1 MKLKTLV
8 AGAAVVAGLAGFAAS
23 SPLPVTSS
31 VKLGAWCGNFTAAKA
46 YADENNIPMVVFW
59 ANPGCSQ
66 CEKLEAACKKAEF
79 TDWMASRQLV
89 MVFGYGATTADM
101 KACKAFAKSGKEYP
115 FVAVY
120 WKANTAGEGVLE
132 RFTGRSGKFGH
143 GTTSSQ
149 ALWEQFAGAVDNILA
164 DWKPGSVTPVEP
176 TPEPTPD
183 PDPTPE
189 PTPDPEPTPEPI
201 DVETLYRKA
210 QSLSAIV
217 YDASESPVGTAT
229 IKTGKINARKGT
241 VKVSVSGTLLTGKKV
256 SATRTLVP
264 ESDGSL
270 VGELAF
276 KSPVGGMSFELAY
289 DVENEAFVFSAEN
302 EDYFVVSGANVG
314 GAFDVEELSF
324 SAEFDELDLPEGYD
338 LVVDAP
344 SGEPV
349 SVTKNGTKLACG
361 KAASPKYKKVDGE
374 YELTGLDDEKKPNLT
389 GLKLTYSASKGTF
402 TGSFKI
408 YASNEGETS
417 GKPKLK
423 KYTAKV
429 TGIVIDGVGAGS
441 VTVKVG
447 KETFTGTCTLD

>member
-79 TDWMASRQLV
+79 TDWMAARQLV
-89 MVFGYGATTADM
+89 MVFGYGASGADM

-143 GTTSSQ
+143 GTTKSQ
-149 ALWEQFAGAVDNILA
+149 ELWEQFAGAVDNILA
-164 DWKPGSVTPVEP
+164 DWKPGSVTPVDP
-176 TPEPTPD
+176 NPEPKPD
-183 PDPTPE
+183 P
-189 PTPDPEPTPEPI
+189 I
-201 DVETLYRKA
+201 DLTALYGKA
-210 QSLSAIV
+210 QSL
-217 YDASESPVGTAT
+217 DALVLDSDGAAVGTAT
-229 IKTGKINARKGT
+229 VKIGKVNARKGT
-241 VKVSVSGTLLTGKKV
+241 VKVRVSGTLLTGKKV
-256 SATRTLVP
+256 SASATVSPDLA
-264 ESDGSL
+264 DGSL
-270 VGELAF
+270 LGELAF
-276 KSPVGGMSFELAY
+276 KSPVGAMNFVLEHDAETGSFRFFAQGLGYAISDAGETQ
-289 DVENEAFVFSAEN
+289 
-302 EDYFVVSGANVG
+302 VG

-349 SVTKNGTKLACG
+349 SVTKNGTKLTCG

-423 KYTAKV
+423 KYTVKV
-429 TGIVIDGVGAGS
+429 TGLVIDGVGAGS

>member
-8 AGAAVVAGLAGFAAS
+8 AGAAVVAWLAGFAAS

-79 TDWMASRQLV
+79 TDWMAARQLV

-164 DWKPGSVTPVEP
+164 DWKPGSVTPVDP
-176 TPEPTPD
+176 NPEPTPD
-183 PDPTPE
+183 P
-189 PTPDPEPTPEPI
+189 I
-201 DVETLYRKA
+201 DLTALYGKA
-210 QSLSAIV
+210 QSL
-217 YDASESPVGTAT
+217 DALVFDSDGAAVGTAT
-229 IKTGKINARKGT
+229 VKIGKVNARKGT
-241 VKVSVSGTLLTGKKV
+241 VKVRVSGTLLTGKKV
-256 SATRTLVP
+256 SASATVSPDLA
-264 ESDGSL
+264 DGSL
-270 VGELAF
+270 LGELAF
-276 KSPVGGMSFELAY
+276 KSPVGAMNFVLEHDAETGSFRFFAQGLGYAISDAGETQ
-289 DVENEAFVFSAEN
+289 
-302 EDYFVVSGANVG
+302 VG

-408 YASNEGETS
+408 YASNEGEAK

-429 TGIVIDGVGAGS
+429 SGIVIDGVGAGS

>member
-8 AGAAVVAGLAGFAAS
+8 AGAAVVAWLAGFAAS

-59 ANPGCSQ
+59 ASPGCSQ

-143 GTTSSQ
+143 GTTKSQ
-149 ALWEQFAGAVDNILA
+149 ELWEQFAGAVDNILA
-164 DWKPGSVTPVEP
+164 DWKPGSVTPVDP
-176 TPEPTPD
+176 NPEPKPD
-183 PDPTPE
+183 P
-189 PTPDPEPTPEPI
+189 I
-201 DVETLYRKA
+201 DLTALYGKA
-210 QSLSAIV
+210 QSL
-217 YDASESPVGTAT
+217 DALVLDSDGAAVGTAT
-229 IKTGKINARKGT
+229 VKIGKVNARKGT
-241 VKVSVSGTLLTGKKV
+241 VKVRVSGTLLTGKKV
-256 SATRTLVP
+256 SASATVSPDLA
-264 ESDGSL
+264 DGSL
-270 VGELAF
+270 LGELAF
-276 KSPVGGMSFELAY
+276 KSPVGAMNFVLEHDAETGSFRFFAQGLGYAISDAGETQ
-289 DVENEAFVFSAEN
+289 
-302 EDYFVVSGANVG
+302 VG

-408 YASNEGETS
+408 YASNEGEAK

-429 TGIVIDGVGAGS
+429 SGIVIDGVGAGS

>member
-8 AGAAVVAGLAGFAAS
+8 AGAAVVAWLAGFAAS

-79 TDWMASRQLV
+79 TDWMAARQLV

-132 RFTGRSGKFGH
+132 RFTGRSGRFGH
-143 GTTSSQ
+143 GTTKSQ
-149 ALWEQFAGAVDNILA
+149 ELWEQFAGAVDNILA
-164 DWKPGSVTPVEP
+164 DWKPGSVTPVDP
-176 TPEPTPD
+176 NPEPTPD
-183 PDPTPE
+183 P
-189 PTPDPEPTPEPI
+189 I
-201 DVETLYRKA
+201 DLTALYGKA
-210 QSLSAIV
+210 QSL
-217 YDASESPVGTAT
+217 DALVLDSDGAAVGTAT
-229 IKTGKINARKGT
+229 VKIGKVNARKGT
-241 VKVSVSGTLLTGKKV
+241 VKVRVSGTLLTGKKV
-256 SATRTLVP
+256 SASATVSPDLA
-264 ESDGSL
+264 DGSL
-270 VGELAF
+270 LGELAF
-276 KSPVGGMSFELAY
+276 KSPVGAMNFVLEHDAETGSFRFFAQGLGYAISDAGETQ
-289 DVENEAFVFSAEN
+289 
-302 EDYFVVSGANVG
+302 VG

-408 YASNEGETS
+408 YASNEGEAK

-429 TGIVIDGVGAGS
+429 SGIVIDGVGAGS

>member
-8 AGAAVVAGLAGFAAS
+8 AGAAVVAWLAGFAAS

-79 TDWMASRQLV
+79 TDWMAARQLV

-132 RFTGRSGKFGH
+132 RFTGRSGRFGH
-143 GTTSSQ
+143 GTTKSQ
-149 ALWEQFAGAVDNILA
+149 ELWEQFAGAVDNILA
-164 DWKPGSVTPVEP
+164 DWKPGSVTPVDP
-176 TPEPTPD
+176 NPEPTPD
-183 PDPTPE
+183 P
-189 PTPDPEPTPEPI
+189 I
-201 DVETLYRKA
+201 DLTALYGKA
-210 QSLSAIV
+210 QSL
-217 YDASESPVGTAT
+217 DALVLDSDGAAVGTAT
-229 IKTGKINARKGT
+229 VKIGKVNARKGT
-241 VKVSVSGTLLTGKKV
+241 VKVRVSGTLLTGKKV
-256 SATRTLVP
+256 SASATVSPDLA
-264 ESDGSL
+264 DGSL
-270 VGELAF
+270 LGELAF
-276 KSPVGGMSFELAY
+276 KSPVGAMNFVLEHDAETGSFRFFAQGLGYAISDAGETQ
-289 DVENEAFVFSAEN
+289 
-302 EDYFVVSGANVG
+302 VG

-408 YASNEGETS
+408 YASNEGEAK

-429 TGIVIDGVGAGS
+429 TGIVIDGSGAGS

>member
-1 MKLKTLV
+1 MNMKVRTSFV
-8 AGAAVVAGLAGFAAS
+8 ALAVCAAVSLSSRGAS
-23 SPLPVTSS
+23 NPMGAQPTVTR
-31 VKLGAWCGNFTAAKA
+31 GAWCSDFTSSKA

-79 TDWMASRQLV
+79 TDWMAARQLV
-89 MVFGYGATTADM
+89 MVFGYGATTTDM

-143 GTTSSQ
+143 GTTKSQ
-149 ALWEQFAGAVDNILA
+149 ELWEQFAGAVDNILA
-164 DWKPGSVTPVEP
+164 DWKPGSVTPVDP
-176 TPEPTPD
+176 NPEPTPD
-183 PDPTPE
+183 P
-189 PTPDPEPTPEPI
+189 I
-201 DVETLYRKA
+201 DLTALYGKA
-210 QSLSAIV
+210 QSL
-217 YDASESPVGTAT
+217 DALVLDSDGAAVGTAT
-229 IKTGKINARKGT
+229 VKIGKVNARKGT
-241 VKVSVSGTLLTGKKV
+241 VKVRVSGTLLTGKKV
-256 SATRTLVP
+256 SASATVSPDLA
-264 ESDGSL
+264 DGSL
-270 VGELAF
+270 LGELAF
-276 KSPVGGMSFELAY
+276 KSPVGAMNFVLEHDAETGSFRFFAQGLGYAISDAGETQ
-289 DVENEAFVFSAEN
+289 
-302 EDYFVVSGANVG
+302 VG

-408 YASNEGETS
+408 YASNEGEAK

-429 TGIVIDGVGAGS
+429 SGIVIDGVGAGS

>member
-8 AGAAVVAGLAGFAAS
+8 AGAAVVAWLAGFAAS

-143 GTTSSQ
+143 GTTKSQ
-149 ALWEQFAGAVDNILA
+149 ELWEQFAGAVDNILA
-164 DWKPGSVTPVEP
+164 DWKPGSVTPVDP
-176 TPEPTPD
+176 NPEPKPD
-183 PDPTPE
+183 P
-189 PTPDPEPTPEPI
+189 I
-201 DVETLYRKA
+201 DLTALYGKA
-210 QSLSAIV
+210 QSL
-217 YDASESPVGTAT
+217 DALVLDSDGAAVGTAT
-229 IKTGKINARKGT
+229 VKIGKVNARQGT
-241 VKVSVSGTLLTGKKV
+241 VKVRVSGTLLTGKKV
-256 SATRTLVP
+256 SASATVSPDLA
-264 ESDGSL
+264 DGSL
-270 VGELAF
+270 LGELAF
-276 KSPVGGMSFELAY
+276 KSPVGAMNFVLEHDAETGSFRFFAQGLGYAISDAGETQ
-289 DVENEAFVFSAEN
+289 
-302 EDYFVVSGANVG
+302 VG
-314 GAFDVEELSF
+314 GAFDEEELSF

-408 YASNEGETS
+408 YASNEGEAK

-429 TGIVIDGVGAGS
+429 SGIVIDGVGAGS

>member
-8 AGAAVVAGLAGFAAS
+8 AGAAVVAWLAGFAAS

-79 TDWMASRQLV
+79 TDWMAARQLV

-143 GTTSSQ
+143 GTTKSQ
-149 ALWEQFAGAVDNILA
+149 ELWEQFAGAVDNILA
-164 DWKPGSVTPVEP
+164 DWKPGSVTPVDP
-176 TPEPTPD
+176 NPEPKPD
-183 PDPTPE
+183 P
-189 PTPDPEPTPEPI
+189 I
-201 DVETLYRKA
+201 DLTALYGKA
-210 QSLSAIV
+210 QSL
-217 YDASESPVGTAT
+217 DALVLDSDGAAVGTAT
-229 IKTGKINARKGT
+229 VKIGKVNARKGT
-241 VKVSVSGTLLTGKKV
+241 VKVRVSGTLLTGKKV
-256 SATRTLVP
+256 SASATVSPDLA
-264 ESDGSL
+264 DGSL
-270 VGELAF
+270 LGELAF
-276 KSPVGGMSFELAY
+276 KSPVGAMNFVLEHDAETGSFRFFAQGLGYAISDAGETQ
-289 DVENEAFVFSAEN
+289 
-302 EDYFVVSGANVG
+302 VG

-408 YASNEGETS
+408 YASNEGEAK

-429 TGIVIDGVGAGS
+429 SGIVIDGVGAGS

>member
-8 AGAAVVAGLAGFAAS
+8 AGAAVVAWLAGFAAS

-79 TDWMASRQLV
+79 TDWMAARQLV

-143 GTTSSQ
+143 GTTKSQ
-149 ALWEQFAGAVDNILA
+149 ELWEQFAGAVDNILA
-164 DWKPGSVTPVEP
+164 DWKPGSVTPVDP
-176 TPEPTPD
+176 NPEPKPD
-183 PDPTPE
+183 P
-189 PTPDPEPTPEPI
+189 I
-201 DVETLYRKA
+201 DLTALYGKA
-210 QSLSAIV
+210 QSL
-217 YDASESPVGTAT
+217 DALVLDSDGAAVGTAT
-229 IKTGKINARKGT
+229 VKIGKVNARKGT
-241 VKVSVSGTLLTGKKV
+241 VKVRVSGTLLTGKKV
-256 SATRTLVP
+256 SASATVSPDLA
-264 ESDGSL
+264 DGSL
-270 VGELAF
+270 LGELAF
-276 KSPVGGMSFELAY
+276 KSPVGAMNFVLEHDAETGSFRFFAQGLGYAISDAGETQ
-289 DVENEAFVFSAEN
+289 
-302 EDYFVVSGANVG
+302 VG

-408 YASNEGETS
+408 YASNEVEAN

-429 TGIVIDGVGAGS
+429 SGIVIDGVGAGS

>member
-8 AGAAVVAGLAGFAAS
+8 AGAAVVAWLAGFAAS

-59 ANPGCSQ
+59 ANPGCTQ

-89 MVFGYGATTADM
+89 MVFGYGASGADM

-143 GTTSSQ
+143 GTTKSQ
-149 ALWEQFAGAVDNILA
+149 ELWEQFAGAVDNILA
-164 DWKPGSVTPVEP
+164 DWKPGSVTPVDP
-176 TPEPTPD
+176 NPEPKPD
-183 PDPTPE
+183 P
-189 PTPDPEPTPEPI
+189 I
-201 DVETLYRKA
+201 DLTALYGKA
-210 QSLSAIV
+210 QSL
-217 YDASESPVGTAT
+217 DALVLDSDGAAVGTAT
-229 IKTGKINARKGT
+229 VKIGKVNARKGT
-241 VKVSVSGTLLTGKKV
+241 VKVRVSGTLLTGKKV
-256 SATRTLVP
+256 SASATVSPDLA
-264 ESDGSL
+264 DGSL
-270 VGELAF
+270 LGELAF
-276 KSPVGGMSFELAY
+276 KSPVGAMNFVLEHDAETGSFRFFAQGLGYAISDAGETQ
-289 DVENEAFVFSAEN
+289 
-302 EDYFVVSGANVG
+302 VG

-408 YASNEGETS
+408 YASNEGEPS

-429 TGIVIDGVGAGS
+429 SGIVIDGVGAGS

>member
-8 AGAAVVAGLAGFAAS
+8 AGAAVVAWLAGFAAS

-59 ANPGCSQ
+59 ASPGCSQ

-79 TDWMASRQLV
+79 TDWMAARQLV

-143 GTTSSQ
+143 GTTKSQ
-149 ALWEQFAGAVDNILA
+149 ELWEQFAGAVDNILA
-164 DWKPGSVTPVEP
+164 DWKPGSVTPVDP
-176 TPEPTPD
+176 NPEPTPD
-183 PDPTPE
+183 P
-189 PTPDPEPTPEPI
+189 I
-201 DVETLYRKA
+201 DLTALYGKA
-210 QSLSAIV
+210 QSL
-217 YDASESPVGTAT
+217 DALVLDSDGAAVGTAT
-229 IKTGKINARKGT
+229 VKIGKVNARKGT
-241 VKVSVSGTLLTGKKV
+241 VKVRVSGTLLTGKKV
-256 SATRTLVP
+256 SASATVSPDLA
-264 ESDGSL
+264 DGSL
-270 VGELAF
+270 LGELAF
-276 KSPVGGMSFELAY
+276 KSPVGAMNFGLEHDAETGSFRFFAQGLGYAISDAGETQ
-289 DVENEAFVFSAEN
+289 
-302 EDYFVVSGANVG
+302 VG

-408 YASNEGETS
+408 YASNEGEAK

-429 TGIVIDGVGAGS
+429 SGIVIDGVGAGS

>member
-8 AGAAVVAGLAGFAAS
+8 AGAAVVAWLAGFAAS

-79 TDWMASRQLV
+79 TDWMAARQLV

-143 GTTSSQ
+143 GTTKSQ
-149 ALWEQFAGAVDNILA
+149 ELWEQFAGAVDNILA
-164 DWKPGSVTPVEP
+164 DWKPGSVTPVDP
-176 TPEPTPD
+176 NPEPKPD
-183 PDPTPE
+183 P
-189 PTPDPEPTPEPI
+189 I
-201 DVETLYRKA
+201 DLTALYGKA
-210 QSLSAIV
+210 QSL
-217 YDASESPVGTAT
+217 DALVLDSDGAAVGTAT
-229 IKTGKINARKGT
+229 VKIGKVNARKGT
-241 VKVSVSGTLLTGKKV
+241 VKVRVSGTLLTGKKV
-256 SATRTLVP
+256 LASATVSPDLA
-264 ESDGSL
+264 DGSL
-270 VGELAF
+270 LGELAF
-276 KSPVGGMSFELAY
+276 KSPVGAMNFVLEHDAETGSFRFFAQGLGYAISDAGETQ
-289 DVENEAFVFSAEN
+289 
-302 EDYFVVSGANVG
+302 VG

-408 YASNEGETS
+408 YASNEGEAK

-429 TGIVIDGVGAGS
+429 SGIVIDGVGAGS

>member
-8 AGAAVVAGLAGFAAS
+8 AGAAVVAWLAGFAAS

-59 ANPGCSQ
+59 ASPGCSQ

-89 MVFGYGATTADM
+89 MVFGYGASGADM

-143 GTTSSQ
+143 GTTKSQ
-149 ALWEQFAGAVDNILA
+149 ELWEQFAGAVDNILA
-164 DWKPGSVTPVEP
+164 DWKPGSVTPVDP
-176 TPEPTPD
+176 NPEPTPD
-183 PDPTPE
+183 P
-189 PTPDPEPTPEPI
+189 I
-201 DVETLYRKA
+201 DLTALYGKA
-210 QSLSAIV
+210 QSL
-217 YDASESPVGTAT
+217 DALVLDSDGAAVGTAT
-229 IKTGKINARKGT
+229 VKIGKVNARKGT
-241 VKVSVSGTLLTGKKV
+241 VKVRVSGTLLTGKKV
-256 SATRTLVP
+256 SASATVSPDLA
-264 ESDGSL
+264 DGSL
-270 VGELAF
+270 LGELAF
-276 KSPVGGMSFELAY
+276 KSPVGAMNFVLEHDAETGSFRFFAQGLGYAISDAGETQ
-289 DVENEAFVFSAEN
+289 
-302 EDYFVVSGANVG
+302 VG

-408 YASNEGETS
+408 YASNEGEAK

-429 TGIVIDGVGAGS
+429 SGIVIDGVGAGS

>member
-8 AGAAVVAGLAGFAAS
+8 AGAAVVAWLAGFAAS

-59 ANPGCSQ
+59 ASPGCSQ

-79 TDWMASRQLV
+79 TDWMAARQLV

-164 DWKPGSVTPVEP
+164 DWKPGSVTPVDP
-176 TPEPTPD
+176 NPEPKPD
-183 PDPTPE
+183 P
-189 PTPDPEPTPEPI
+189 I
-201 DVETLYRKA
+201 DLTALYGKA
-210 QSLSAIV
+210 QSL
-217 YDASESPVGTAT
+217 DALVLDSDGAAVGTAT
-229 IKTGKINARKGT
+229 VKIGKVNARKGT
-241 VKVSVSGTLLTGKKV
+241 VKVRVSGTLLTGKKV
-256 SATRTLVP
+256 SASATVSPDLA
-264 ESDGSL
+264 DGSL
-270 VGELAF
+270 LGELAF
-276 KSPVGGMSFELAY
+276 KSPVGAMNFVLEHDAETGSFRFFAQGLGYAISDAGETQ
-289 DVENEAFVFSAEN
+289 
-302 EDYFVVSGANVG
+302 VG

-408 YASNEGETS
+408 YASNEGEAK

-429 TGIVIDGVGAGS
+429 SGIVIDGVGAGS

>member
-79 TDWMASRQLV
+79 TDWMAARQLV

-143 GTTSSQ
+143 GTTKSQ
-149 ALWEQFAGAVDNILA
+149 ELWEQFAGAVDNILA
-164 DWKPGSVTPVEP
+164 DWKPGSVTPVDP
-176 TPEPTPD
+176 NPEPKPD
-183 PDPTPE
+183 P
-189 PTPDPEPTPEPI
+189 I
-201 DVETLYRKA
+201 DLTALYGKA
-210 QSLSAIV
+210 QSL
-217 YDASESPVGTAT
+217 DALVLDSDGAAVGTAT
-229 IKTGKINARKGT
+229 VKIGKVNARKGT
-241 VKVSVSGTLLTGKKV
+241 VKVRVSGTLLTGKKV
-256 SATRTLVP
+256 SASATVSPDLA
-264 ESDGSL
+264 DGSL
-270 VGELAF
+270 LGELAF
-276 KSPVGGMSFELAY
+276 KSPVGAMNFVLEHDAETGSFRFFAQGLGYAISDAGETQ
-289 DVENEAFVFSAEN
+289 
-302 EDYFVVSGANVG
+302 VG

-423 KYTAKV
+423 KYTVKV
-429 TGIVIDGVGAGS
+429 TGLVIDGVGAGS

>member
-8 AGAAVVAGLAGFAAS
+8 AGAAVVAWLAGFAAS

-79 TDWMASRQLV
+79 TDWMAARQLV

-143 GTTSSQ
+143 GTTKSQ
-149 ALWEQFAGAVDNILA
+149 ELWEQFAGAVDNILA
-164 DWKPGSVTPVEP
+164 DWKPGSVTPVDP
-176 TPEPTPD
+176 NPEPTPD
-183 PDPTPE
+183 P
-189 PTPDPEPTPEPI
+189 I
-201 DVETLYRKA
+201 DLTALYGKA
-210 QSLSAIV
+210 QSL
-217 YDASESPVGTAT
+217 DALVFDSDGAAVGTAT
-229 IKTGKINARKGT
+229 VKIGKVNARKGT
-241 VKVSVSGTLLTGKKV
+241 VKVRVSGTLLTGKKV
-256 SATRTLVP
+256 SASATVSPDLA
-264 ESDGSL
+264 DGSL
-270 VGELAF
+270 LGELAF
-276 KSPVGGMSFELAY
+276 KSPVGAMNFVLEHDAETGSFRFFAQGLGYAISDAGETQ
-289 DVENEAFVFSAEN
+289 
-302 EDYFVVSGANVG
+302 VG

-408 YASNEGETS
+408 YASNEGEAK

-429 TGIVIDGVGAGS
+429 SGIVIDGVGAGS

>member
-8 AGAAVVAGLAGFAAS
+8 AGAAVVAWLAGFAAS

-59 ANPGCSQ
+59 ANPGCSL

-79 TDWMASRQLV
+79 TDWMAARQLV

-143 GTTSSQ
+143 GTTKSQ
-149 ALWEQFAGAVDNILA
+149 ELWEQFAGAVDNILA
-164 DWKPGSVTPVEP
+164 DWKPGSVTPVDP
-176 TPEPTPD
+176 NPEPKPD
-183 PDPTPE
+183 P
-189 PTPDPEPTPEPI
+189 I
-201 DVETLYRKA
+201 DLTALYGKA
-210 QSLSAIV
+210 QSL
-217 YDASESPVGTAT
+217 DALVLDSDGAAVGTAT
-229 IKTGKINARKGT
+229 VKIGKVNARKGT

-256 SATRTLVP
+256 SASATVSPDLA
-264 ESDGSL
+264 DGSL
-270 VGELAF
+270 LGELAF
-276 KSPVGGMSFELAY
+276 KSPVGAMNFVLEHDAETGSFRFFAQGLGYAISDAGETQ
-289 DVENEAFVFSAEN
+289 
-302 EDYFVVSGANVG
+302 VG

-408 YASNEGETS
+408 YASNEGEAK

-429 TGIVIDGVGAGS
+429 SGIVIDGVGAGS

>member
-8 AGAAVVAGLAGFAAS
+8 AGAAVVAWLAGFAAS

-79 TDWMASRQLV
+79 TDWMAARQLV

-143 GTTSSQ
+143 GTTKSQ
-149 ALWEQFAGAVDNILA
+149 ELWEQFAGAVDNILA
-164 DWKPGSVTPVEP
+164 DWKPGSVTPVDP
-176 TPEPTPD
+176 NPEPTPD
-183 PDPTPE
+183 P
-189 PTPDPEPTPEPI
+189 I
-201 DVETLYRKA
+201 DLTALYGKA
-210 QSLSAIV
+210 QSL
-217 YDASESPVGTAT
+217 DALVLDSDGAAVGTAT
-229 IKTGKINARKGT
+229 VKIGKVNARKGT
-241 VKVSVSGTLLTGKKV
+241 VKVRVSGTLLTGKKV
-256 SATRTLVP
+256 SASATVSPDLA
-264 ESDGSL
+264 DGSL
-270 VGELAF
+270 LGELAF
-276 KSPVGGMSFELAY
+276 KSPVGAMNFVLEHDAETGSFRFFAQGLGYAISDAGETQ
-289 DVENEAFVFSAEN
+289 
-302 EDYFVVSGANVG
+302 VG

-408 YASNEGETS
+408 YASNEGEAK

-429 TGIVIDGVGAGS
+429 SGIVIDGVGAGS

>member
-8 AGAAVVAGLAGFAAS
+8 AGAAVVAWLAGFAAS

-59 ANPGCSQ
+59 ANPGCTQ

-79 TDWMASRQLV
+79 TDWMAARQLV

-143 GTTSSQ
+143 GTTKSQ
-149 ALWEQFAGAVDNILA
+149 ELWEQFAGAVDNILA
-164 DWKPGSVTPVEP
+164 DWKPGSVTPVDP
-176 TPEPTPD
+176 NPEPKPD
-183 PDPTPE
+183 P
-189 PTPDPEPTPEPI
+189 I
-201 DVETLYRKA
+201 DLTALYGKA
-210 QSLSAIV
+210 QSL
-217 YDASESPVGTAT
+217 DALVLDSDGAAVGTAT
-229 IKTGKINARKGT
+229 VKIGKVNARKGT
-241 VKVSVSGTLLTGKKV
+241 VKVRVSGTLLTGKKV
-256 SATRTLVP
+256 SASATVSPDLA
-264 ESDGSL
+264 DGSL
-270 VGELAF
+270 LGELAF
-276 KSPVGGMSFELAY
+276 KSPVGAMNFVLEHDAETGSFRFFAQGLGYAISDAGETQ
-289 DVENEAFVFSAEN
+289 
-302 EDYFVVSGANVG
+302 VG

-408 YASNEGETS
+408 YASNEGEAK

-429 TGIVIDGVGAGS
+429 SGIVIDGVGAGS

>member
-8 AGAAVVAGLAGFAAS
+8 AGAAVVAWLAGFAAS

-59 ANPGCSQ
+59 ASPGCSQ

-143 GTTSSQ
+143 GTTKSQ
-149 ALWEQFAGAVDNILA
+149 ELWEQFAGAVDNILA
-164 DWKPGSVTPVEP
+164 DWKPGSVTPVDP
-176 TPEPTPD
+176 NPEPKPD
-183 PDPTPE
+183 P
-189 PTPDPEPTPEPI
+189 I
-201 DVETLYRKA
+201 DLTALYGKA
-210 QSLSAIV
+210 QSL
-217 YDASESPVGTAT
+217 DALVLDSDGAAVGTAT
-229 IKTGKINARKGT
+229 VKIGKVDARKGT
-241 VKVSVSGTLLTGKKV
+241 VKVSVLGTLLTGKKV
-256 SATRTLVP
+256 SASATVSPDLA
-264 ESDGSL
+264 DGSL
-270 VGELAF
+270 LGELAF
-276 KSPVGGMSFELAY
+276 KSPVGAMNFVLEHDAETGSFRFFAQGLGYAISDAGETQ
-289 DVENEAFVFSAEN
+289 
-302 EDYFVVSGANVG
+302 VG
-314 GAFDVEELSF
+314 GAFDEEELSF

-408 YASNEGETS
+408 YASNEGEAK

-429 TGIVIDGVGAGS
+429 SGIVIDGVGAGS

>member
-8 AGAAVVAGLAGFAAS
+8 AGAAVVAWLAGFAAS

-89 MVFGYGATTADM
+89 MVFGYGASGADM

-143 GTTSSQ
+143 GTTKSQ
-149 ALWEQFAGAVDNILA
+149 ELWEQFAGAVDNILA
-164 DWKPGSVTPVEP
+164 DWKPGSVTPVDP
-176 TPEPTPD
+176 NPEPKPD
-183 PDPTPE
+183 P
-189 PTPDPEPTPEPI
+189 I
-201 DVETLYRKA
+201 DLTALYGKA
-210 QSLSAIV
+210 QSL
-217 YDASESPVGTAT
+217 DALVLDSDGAAVGTAT
-229 IKTGKINARKGT
+229 VKIGKVNARKGT

-256 SATRTLVP
+256 SASATVSPDLA
-264 ESDGSL
+264 DGSL
-270 VGELAF
+270 LGELAF
-276 KSPVGGMSFELAY
+276 KSPVGAMNFVLEHDAETGSFRFFAQGLGYAISDAGETQ
-289 DVENEAFVFSAEN
+289 
-302 EDYFVVSGANVG
+302 VG

-349 SVTKNGTKLACG
+349 SVTKKGTKLACG
-361 KAASPKYKKVDGE
+361 KAASPKYKKVDGA

-408 YASNEGETS
+408 YASNEGVAS

-429 TGIVIDGVGAGS
+429 TGIVIDGSGAGS

>member
-8 AGAAVVAGLAGFAAS
+8 AGAAVVAWLAGFAAS

-59 ANPGCSQ
+59 ASLGCSQ

-132 RFTGRSGKFGH
+132 RFTGRSGRFGH
-143 GTTSSQ
+143 GTTKSQ
-149 ALWEQFAGAVDNILA
+149 ELWEQFAGAVDNILA
-164 DWKPGSVTPVEP
+164 DWKPGSVTPVDP
-176 TPEPTPD
+176 NPEPTPD
-183 PDPTPE
+183 P
-189 PTPDPEPTPEPI
+189 I
-201 DVETLYRKA
+201 DLTALYGKA
-210 QSLSAIV
+210 QSL
-217 YDASESPVGTAT
+217 DALVLDSDGAAVGTAT
-229 IKTGKINARKGT
+229 VKIGKVNARKGT
-241 VKVSVSGTLLTGKKV
+241 VKVRVSGTLLTGKKV
-256 SATRTLVP
+256 SASATVSPDLA
-264 ESDGSL
+264 DGSL
-270 VGELAF
+270 LGELAF
-276 KSPVGGMSFELAY
+276 KSPVGAMNFVLEHDAETGSFRFFAQGLGYAISDAGETQ
-289 DVENEAFVFSAEN
+289 
-302 EDYFVVSGANVG
+302 VG

-429 TGIVIDGVGAGS
+429 SGIVIDGVGAGS

>member
-8 AGAAVVAGLAGFAAS
+8 AGAAVVAWLAGFAAS

-79 TDWMASRQLV
+79 TDWMAARQLV

-143 GTTSSQ
+143 GTTKSQ
-149 ALWEQFAGAVDNILA
+149 ELWEQFAGAVDNILA
-164 DWKPGSVTPVEP
+164 DWKPGSVTPVDP
-176 TPEPTPD
+176 NPEPTPD
-183 PDPTPE
+183 P
-189 PTPDPEPTPEPI
+189 I
-201 DVETLYRKA
+201 DLTALYGKA
-210 QSLSAIV
+210 QSL
-217 YDASESPVGTAT
+217 DALVFDSDGAAVGTAT
-229 IKTGKINARKGT
+229 VKIGKVDARKGT
-241 VKVSVSGTLLTGKKV
+241 VKVSVLGTLLTGKKV
-256 SATRTLVP
+256 SASATVSPDLA
-264 ESDGSL
+264 DGSL
-270 VGELAF
+270 LGELAF
-276 KSPVGGMSFELAY
+276 KSPVGAMNFVLEHDAETGSFRFFAQGLGYAISDAGETQ
-289 DVENEAFVFSAEN
+289 
-302 EDYFVVSGANVG
+302 VG

-408 YASNEGETS
+408 YASNEGEAK

-429 TGIVIDGVGAGS
+429 SGIVIDGVGAGS

>member
-8 AGAAVVAGLAGFAAS
+8 AGAAVVAWLAGFAAS

-59 ANPGCSQ
+59 ANPGCSL

-89 MVFGYGATTADM
+89 MVFGYGASGADM

-164 DWKPGSVTPVEP
+164 DWKPGSVTPVDP
-176 TPEPTPD
+176 NPEPTPD
-183 PDPTPE
+183 P
-189 PTPDPEPTPEPI
+189 I
-201 DVETLYRKA
+201 DLTALYGKA
-210 QSLSAIV
+210 QSL
-217 YDASESPVGTAT
+217 DALVLDSDGAAVGTAT
-229 IKTGKINARKGT
+229 VKIGKVNARKGT
-241 VKVSVSGTLLTGKKV
+241 VKVRVSGTLLTGKKV
-256 SATRTLVP
+256 SASATVSPDLA
-264 ESDGSL
+264 DGSL
-270 VGELAF
+270 LGELAF
-276 KSPVGGMSFELAY
+276 KSPVGAMNFVLEHDAETGSFRFFAQGLGYAISDAGETQ
-289 DVENEAFVFSAEN
+289 
-302 EDYFVVSGANVG
+302 VG

-408 YASNEGETS
+408 YASNEGEAK

-429 TGIVIDGVGAGS
+429 SGIVIDGVGAGS

>member
-8 AGAAVVAGLAGFAAS
+8 AGAAVVAWLAGFAAS

-59 ANPGCSQ
+59 ANPGCTQ

-132 RFTGRSGKFGH
+132 RFTGRSGRFGH
-143 GTTSSQ
+143 GTTKSQ
-149 ALWEQFAGAVDNILA
+149 ELWEQFAGAVDNILA
-164 DWKPGSVTPVEP
+164 DWKPGSVTPVDP
-176 TPEPTPD
+176 NPEPTPD
-183 PDPTPE
+183 P
-189 PTPDPEPTPEPI
+189 I
-201 DVETLYRKA
+201 DLTALYGKA
-210 QSLSAIV
+210 QSL
-217 YDASESPVGTAT
+217 DALVLDSDGAAVGTAT
-229 IKTGKINARKGT
+229 VKIGKVNARKGT
-241 VKVSVSGTLLTGKKV
+241 VKVRVSGTLLTGKKV
-256 SATRTLVP
+256 SASATVSPDLA
-264 ESDGSL
+264 DGSL
-270 VGELAF
+270 LGELAF
-276 KSPVGGMSFELAY
+276 KSPVGAMNFVLEHDAETGSFRFFAQGLGYAISDAGETQ
-289 DVENEAFVFSAEN
+289 
-302 EDYFVVSGANVG
+302 VG
-314 GAFDVEELSF
+314 GAFDEEELSF

-408 YASNEGETS
+408 YASNEGEAK

-429 TGIVIDGVGAGS
+429 SGIVIDGVGAGS

>member
-79 TDWMASRQLV
+79 TDWMAARQLV

-143 GTTSSQ
+143 GTTKSQ
-149 ALWEQFAGAVDNILA
+149 ELWEQFAGAVDNILA
-164 DWKPGSVTPVEP
+164 DWKPGSVTPVDP
-176 TPEPTPD
+176 NPEPKPD
-183 PDPTPE
+183 P
-189 PTPDPEPTPEPI
+189 I
-201 DVETLYRKA
+201 DLTALYGKA
-210 QSLSAIV
+210 QSL
-217 YDASESPVGTAT
+217 DALVLDSDGAAVGTAT
-229 IKTGKINARKGT
+229 VKIGKVNARKGT
-241 VKVSVSGTLLTGKKV
+241 VKVRVSGTLLTGKKV
-256 SATRTLVP
+256 SASATVSPDLA
-264 ESDGSL
+264 DGSL
-270 VGELAF
+270 LGELAF
-276 KSPVGGMSFELAY
+276 KSPVGAMNFVLEHDAETGSFRFFAQGLGYAISDAGETQ
-289 DVENEAFVFSAEN
+289 
-302 EDYFVVSGANVG
+302 VG

-408 YASNEGETS
+408 YASNEGEAK

-429 TGIVIDGVGAGS
+429 SGIVIDGVGAGS